1 MRILSLLTL
10 LVVFP
15 VLMSLN
21 KKAVYSD
28 LSSENET
35 TISNQIKS
43 LKKLSSTSEVRAF
56 TAVFIMKSAQFEF
69 APWSKWN
76 TFSKGKIMLE
86 KEIHANSSNVEFRF
100 LRLMIQENVPSV
112 VMYSSDI
119 EADAKIVKKSYK
131 TLDKE
136 TQEFILKYA
145 KKSEALKGLK

>member
-1 MRILSLLTL
+1 MKTLSLLL
-10 LVVFP
+10 FLVAVP
-15 VLMSLN
+15 ALMSLN
-21 KKAVYSD
+21 KKAIYSD
-28 LSSENET
+28 LSSESET

-56 TAVFIMKSAQFEF
+56 TGVFIMKSAQFEF

-76 TFSKGKIMLE
+76 TFSKGKMMLE

-136 TQEFILKYA
+136 TQEFILKYS

>member
-1 MRILSLLTL
+1 MRTVSLLLL

-15 VLMSLN
+15 SLMSLN
-21 KKAVYSD
+21 KKSIYSD
-28 LSSENET
+28 LSSESES
-35 TISNQIKS
+35 TINNQIKS

-56 TAVFIMKSAQFEF
+56 TGVFIMKSAQFEF

-76 TFSKGKIMLE
+76 TFSKGKLMLE
-86 KEIHANSSNVEFRF
+86 KEIYANSSNVEFRF

-119 EADAKIVKKSYK
+119 DADAKIVKKNYK

-136 TQEFILKYA
+136 TQEFILKYS
-145 KKSEALKGLK
+145 KKSDALKGLK

>member
-1 MRILSLLTL
+1 
-10 LVVFP
+10 
-15 VLMSLN
+15 MSLN
-21 KKAVYSD
+21 KKAIYSD
-28 LSSENET
+28 LSSESET

-56 TAVFIMKSAQFEF
+56 TGVFIMKSAQFEF

-76 TFSKGKIMLE
+76 TFSKGKMMLE
-86 KEIHANSSNVEFRF
+86 KEIHSNSSNVEFRF

-136 TQEFILKYA
+136 TQEFILKYS

>member
-21 KKAVYSD
+21 KKAIYSD
-28 LSSENET
+28 LSSESET

-56 TAVFIMKSAQFEF
+56 TGVFIMKSAQFEF

-76 TFSKGKIMLE
+76 TFSKGKMMLE

-136 TQEFILKYA
+136 TQEFILKYS

>member
-1 MRILSLLTL
+1 MKTLSLLL
-10 LVVFP
+10 FLVAVP
-15 VLMSLN
+15 ALMSLN
-21 KKAVYSD
+21 KKAIYSD
-28 LSSENET
+28 LSSESET

-56 TAVFIMKSAQFEF
+56 TGVFIMKSAQFEF

-76 TFSKGKIMLE
+76 TFSKGKMMLE
-86 KEIHANSSNVEFRF
+86 KEIHSNSSNVEFRF

-136 TQEFILKYA
+136 TQEFILKYS